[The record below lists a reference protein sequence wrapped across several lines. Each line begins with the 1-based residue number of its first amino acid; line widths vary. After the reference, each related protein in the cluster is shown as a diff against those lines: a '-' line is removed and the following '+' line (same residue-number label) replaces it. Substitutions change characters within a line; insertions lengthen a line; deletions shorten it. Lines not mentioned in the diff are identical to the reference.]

1 MDTAEVVV
9 GVYRQADH
17 CRQTSFGAI
26 HIRGDWLAE
35 VVSGVEPQRVAGV
48 EFYPC
53 VQAETRSRAIAR
65 LVNLLR
71 CIAHTPRIRIVEQE
85 LAVR

>member
-17 CRQTSFGAI
+17 CRQTPFGAI

-35 VVSGVEPQRVAGV
+35 VVFGVEPQRVVGV

-53 VQAETRSRAIAR
+53 VQAETRSRAITQ
-65 LVNLLR
+65 LVNRLR
-71 CIAHTPRIRIVEQE
+71 RTAPPPRIRIVERE
-85 LAVR
+85 LAGR